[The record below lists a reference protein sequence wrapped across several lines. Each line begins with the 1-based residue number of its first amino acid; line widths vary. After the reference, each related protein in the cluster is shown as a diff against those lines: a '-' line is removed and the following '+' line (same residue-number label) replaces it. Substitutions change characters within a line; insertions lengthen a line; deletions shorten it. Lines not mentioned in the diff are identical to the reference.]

1 MYSLLQIYS
10 EKIEKEHEKLRKN
23 NRWLQSS
30 WRASG
35 TYVFRLLPDT
45 ILEKNQKLKKEF
57 PKTTCVAF
65 KKNLEKNLNF
75 FQQLIAPIFWQKWSN
90 FF

>member
-1 MYSLLQIYS
+1 MAPEFFCAELKQTKNWNEMYSLLQIYG

-35 TYVFRLLPDT
+35 TYFFRLLPDAV
-45 ILEKNQKLKKEF
+45 LEKNQKLKNEI

-65 KKNLEKNLNF
+65 KKT
-75 FQQLIAPIFWQKWSN
+75 QKKT
-90 FF
+90 